1 MSGNYPGADGLG
13 GERPPRDYEQ
23 QVYGSSGYPTSG
35 YGDSSSYGGGY
46 DSGYGQPGYGQSAG
60 YGYQDPGY
68 PGGYGAPLPA
78 YGGYAPYGID
88 PRSGRP
94 YSSKSKLAAGLLQIF
109 VGTFGVGRF
118 YTGHIG
124 IAVAQLLTCG
134 GFGIWSLID
143 GILMLTGSVDDAD
156 GLPLRD

>member
-1 MSGNYPGADGLG
+1 MSGNYPGAG
-13 GERPPRDYEQ
+13 GPDDRLPRDYEQ
-23 QVYGSSGYPTSG
+23 QVYGSS
-35 YGDSSSYGGGY
+35 YGGGY
-46 DSGYGQPGYGQSAG
+46 DPGYGQPG

-124 IAVAQLLTCG
+124 IAIAQLLTCG